1 MTARSPNANG
11 WLALGALWIA
21 VSGCHEPVTE
31 ILLVV
36 DSDLA
41 VPAEIDGLT
50 INGAGAPIQVDLNA
64 AGVALPATLGLLP
77 TGDNPPPF
85 SVSAQATRQ
94 GQVVASRHATN
105 VQFVHGQR
113 RVLLL
118 SLVRACACLAPPCA
132 ANTDPACADLDSPAL
147 PVLDPGHLPMV
158 PRTFDGGSDAP
169 PDVAPD
175 VPPDVPPDLRATDG
189 PGADGA
195 GDRVDA
201 LDGGGADQSPSDV
214 ALGRPCDRNEQCT
227 SRNCA
232 DGVCCTDA
240 CVCGQ
245 CNGATPGTCVPADAD
260 TDPKGSCAAYTCD
273 GAGRCRSGCSGGFG
287 SCSTSCKTG
296 YFCDGTACMP
306 SSIGAGFFCVSGG
319 CECQAGLSCQQPD
332 AGGAGVC
339 R

>member
-1 MTARSPNANG
+1 VGARFPNANR
-11 WLALGALWIA
+11 WLALGALWICA
-21 VSGCHEPVTE
+21 SGCQDPVTE
-31 ILLVV
+31 IVLVV

-41 VPAEIDGLT
+41 VPTEIDGLT
-50 INGAGAPIQVDLNA
+50 INGAGAPIAVDLKT
-64 AGVALPATLGLLP
+64 AGVVLPATLGLLP

-85 SVSAQATRQ
+85 TVSAQATHQ

-105 VQFVHGQR
+105 VRFIHGQR
-113 RVLLL
+113 RALLL

-132 ANTDPACADLDSPAL
+132 ANTDSLCADLDDPAL

-158 PRTFDGGSDAP
+158 PRTLDGGADAGA
-169 PDVAPD
+169 DGQRDTAPD
-175 VPPDVPPDLRATDG
+175 LHATTDG
-189 PGADGA
+189 PAADSA
-195 GDRVDA
+195 GDHPGAVDA
-201 LDGGGADQSPSDV
+201 GGPDQSASDL
-214 ALGRPCDRNEQCT
+214 ALGRPCDRGDQCA
-227 SRNCA
+227 SGSCA

-240 CVCGQ
+240 CACGE

-273 GAGRCRSGCSGGFG
+273 GAGRCRTGCSGGFG
-287 SCSTSCKTG
+287 SCSTSCKAG
-296 YFCDGTACMP
+296 YFCDGTACVP
-306 SSIGAGFFCVSGG
+306 ANIGAGFFCVAGS

>member
-1 MTARSPNANG
+1 MGARFPNTNR
-11 WLALGALWIA
+11 WLALGALWICA
-21 VSGCHEPVTE
+21 SGCHDPVTE
-31 ILLVV
+31 IVLVV

-41 VPAEIDGLT
+41 VPTEIDGLT
-50 INGAGAPIQVDLNA
+50 INGAGAPIAVDLKT
-64 AGVALPATLGLLP
+64 AGVVLPATLGLLP

-85 SVSAQATRQ
+85 TVSAQATHQ

-105 VQFVHGQR
+105 VRFIHGQR

-132 ANTDPACADLDSPAL
+132 ANTDSLCADLDDPAL

-158 PRTFDGGSDAP
+158 PRTLDGGADAGADGP
-169 PDVAPD
+169 RDTAPD
-175 VPPDVPPDLRATDG
+175 LHATTDG
-189 PGADGA
+189 PAADSA
-195 GDRVDA
+195 GDHPGAVDA
-201 LDGGGADQSPSDV
+201 GGPDQSASDI
-214 ALGRPCDRNEQCT
+214 ALGRPCDRGDQCT
-227 SRNCA
+227 SGSCA

-240 CVCGQ
+240 CACGE

-273 GAGRCRSGCSGGFG
+273 GAGRCRTGCSGGFG
-287 SCSTSCKTG
+287 SCSTSCKAG
-296 YFCDGTACMP
+296 YFCDGTACVP
-306 SSIGAGFFCVSGG
+306 ANIGAGFFCVAGS

-339 R
+339 G